1 MRPLKCEG
9 CADTVGAGSGNFR
22 EIPKRL
28 KRQAGL
34 PGRAQDLQNLS
45 RFGLARGG
53 TARHVPGQRRRCPR
67 RLHSF
72 FHSVAGGRDGEEAF
86 LRPDRAVPDR
96 GRCRRAGGRAEV
108 GTLAQRRIVSASLRR
123 TRSRRG
129 HRRARHARAVRWLS
143 RHPGVSAVI
152 RAFDAFSL
160 PLLRWFDPE
169 DAHRL
174 AIQGLRLLPPMRPR
188 PDDAKLAVRAF
199 GLNFPNP
206 IGMAAGFDKSAEA
219 PDALLRLGFGFVE
232 IGTVTPKPPGGDP
245 PPRLFRLERD
255 EAVVNRMGFNNDGA
269 DAVLRRLAAR
279 AHLGGIVG
287 VNVGANKD
295 SADRAADYVKLIE
308 TFAPVASYFTVNV
321 SSPNTPGLRNLQQAS
336 ALDDLLAKVIDAR
349 ERVRQNAGDSPVLLK
364 IAPDLSLTE
373 LDDVVHIAR
382 SRRVDGM
389 IVANTTTM
397 RPSTLRELARAKEQ
411 GGLSGRPLF
420 RLSTRMVAETYV
432 RAEGAF
438 PLVGVGGINSGGA
451 ALTKIRAGASLI
463 QLYSSLTYKGLGL
476 VDDIKND
483 LASTLLR
490 TGRDALSEIVGA
502 DAATITAED
511 WPV

>member
-1 MRPLKCEG
+1 
-9 CADTVGAGSGNFR
+9 
-22 EIPKRL
+22 
-28 KRQAGL
+28 
-34 PGRAQDLQNLS
+34 
-45 RFGLARGG
+45 
-53 TARHVPGQRRRCPR
+53 
-67 RLHSF
+67 
-72 FHSVAGGRDGEEAF
+72 
-86 LRPDRAVPDR
+86 
-96 GRCRRAGGRAEV
+96 
-108 GTLAQRRIVSASLRR
+108 
-123 TRSRRG
+123 
-129 HRRARHARAVRWLS
+129 
-143 RHPGVSAVI
+143 VI

-174 AIQGLRLLPPMRPR
+174 AIQGLRLLPPIRPR
-188 PDDAKLAVRAF
+188 PDDPKLAVRAF

-206 IGMAAGFDKSAEA
+206 VGMAAGFDKSAEV

-232 IGTVTPKPPGGDP
+232 IGSVTPKPQTGNPR
-245 PPRLFRLERD
+245 PRLFRLERD

-269 DAVLRRLAAR
+269 DRVLRRLANR
-279 AHLGGIVG
+279 THLAGIVG

-295 SADRAADYVKLIE
+295 SVDRVADYVKLIE

-321 SSPNTPGLRNLQQAS
+321 SSPNTPGLRNLQQAA

-364 IAPDLSLTE
+364 IAPDLTLNE

-389 IVANTTTM
+389 IVGNTTIA
-397 RPSTLRELARAKEQ
+397 RSSTLREQSRAKEQ

-438 PLVGVGGINSGGA
+438 PLVGVGGIDSGGA

-463 QLYSSLTYKGLGL
+463 QLYSSLIYKGLGV
-476 VDDIKND
+476 VDDIKRD

-490 TGRDALSEIVGA
+490 TGRDSLSEIVGA
-502 DAATITAED
+502 DAANITAED